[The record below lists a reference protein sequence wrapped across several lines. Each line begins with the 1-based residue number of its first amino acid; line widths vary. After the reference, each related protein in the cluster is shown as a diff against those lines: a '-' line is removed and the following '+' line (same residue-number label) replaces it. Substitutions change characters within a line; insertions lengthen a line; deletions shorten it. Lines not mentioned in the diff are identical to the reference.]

1 MAALVDLVAA
11 LLVGSFSNCL
21 RERAVDVRHLRV
33 ALLLVLVLD
42 VGTLSCVLLVLSQHW
57 NESIRVVV
65 ANLLR
70 HVGLVQLLLFIW
82 EIKVKSILFLVL
94 FLLPHK
100 LIVLSDSLRNER
112 VPFELDVFVKAKLIF
127 PIFSDPGKPVN
138 LTLLVLEDGW

>member
-42 VGTLSCVLLVLSQHW
+42 VGTLSRVLLMLSQHW

-65 ANLLR
+65 TNLLR

-82 EIKVKSILFLVL
+82 EIKVKSILFLIL

-100 LIVLSDSLRNER
+100 LVVFSDSLRNE
-112 VPFELDVFVKAKLIF
+112 
-127 PIFSDPGKPVN
+127 
-138 LTLLVLEDGW
+138 